1 VDRVAID
8 SDEVSSALAT
18 HGADA
23 GRRMIVSSRL
33 VMLGTAAAGAVGVLV
48 ATVRYGIG
56 LTPDSVTYINGAR
69 SLSTGAGYT
78 ANGHAISDFPP
89 GYSWVLSLGERAGVD
104 ALDAARGLSVV
115 ALVATIILGY
125 LLLCRHVRSERVR
138 AVATVSI
145 GCSAVLL
152 EIYEKAL
159 SEHLFVP
166 VLLLF
171 VLVAEEVLTRPRLG
185 PLAGAMVLLVWT
197 AFYLRYAGVVLA
209 VVGAF
214 VVIVAAWRRGRWWA
228 FVRGAAFAVAAVSV
242 PIAWMIRNVNAGS
255 GPLGPRADASAS
267 IFTNI
272 SRAANEVSTWV
283 ATDAPP
289 SFVRGLVVVAVFGAV
304 VAGVAVLA
312 GSGWSVR
319 EERSLLPLTAF
330 VALYVV
336 YLVVSASVVAFAA
349 INTRLMVPVFVP
361 LVVLAAWLFE
371 RLGPVVRSASVR
383 RAVTAVALAWVGIN
397 VVWFAARAV
406 NSAQNGAGGYAKA
419 RWHDSQ
425 LMRDVRH
432 LDFSIP
438 TYSNDVPAIG
448 LFTGLR
454 ALPSVQKT
462 HFQSDVQTG
471 DLPDFVRRVQC
482 EGNVRLVWFLPN
494 TRPYMYEPAQL
505 RTRLRLTPVIR
516 RSDGVIYD
524 VTPRLPA
531 KAACSRP

>member
-1 VDRVAID
+1 VAID
-8 SDEVSSALAT
+8 SDEVSSSLPAR
-18 HGADA
+18 GADA
-23 GRRMIVSSRL
+23 GRRMVVSSRQ
-33 VMLGTAAAGAVGVLV
+33 VMLGVAVAAVAGALV
-48 ATVRYGIG
+48 ATFRYGIG
-56 LTPDSVTYINGAR
+56 LTPDSVTYVNGAR

-104 ALDAARGLSVV
+104 AVDAARWLSVV
-115 ALVATIILGY
+115 ALLATIVLGY
-125 LLLCRHVRSERVR
+125 VVLCRHVRSERVR

-159 SEHLFVP
+159 SEHLFLP

-171 VLVAEEVLTRPRLG
+171 VFVAEEVLTRPRFGL
-185 PLAGAMVLLVWT
+185 LVGAMVLLAWT
-197 AFYLRYAGVVLA
+197 AFYLRYAGLVLA
-209 VVGAF
+209 VVGAL
-214 VVIVAAWRRGRWWA
+214 VVIIAAWRRGHWSA
-228 FVRGAAFAVAAVSV
+228 YMRGAAFAVAAVSV
-242 PIAWMIRNVNAGS
+242 PLVWMIRNVKAGS

-267 IFTNI
+267 IFKNV
-272 SRAANEVSTWV
+272 SRAANEVSTWL
-283 ATDAPP
+283 ATDTPP
-289 SFVRGLVVVAVFGAV
+289 SFVRGLIVVAVLGAV
-304 VAGVAVLA
+304 VAGVAALA
-312 GSGWSVR
+312 RSGWSAR

-371 RLGPVVRSASVR
+371 RIGPVLRSPSVR
-383 RAVTAVALAWVGIN
+383 RGVTVVALAWVGVN
-397 VVWFAARAV
+397 VVWFAARAL
-406 NSAQNGAGGYAKA
+406 NSAQNGAGGYAKP

-432 LDFSIP
+432 LDFSIR

-454 ALPSVQKT
+454 AFPSVERT
-462 HFQSDVQTG
+462 HFQSDKQTG
-471 DLPDFVRRVQC
+471 NLPAF
-482 EGNVRLVWFLPN
+482 VRLVQCQGKVQLIWFLPN
-494 TRPYMYEPAQL
+494 TRPYMYDPPQL
-505 RTRLRLTPVIR
+505 RTKLRLTPVIR

-524 VTPRLPA
+524 VTPRIPA
-531 KAACSRP
+531 KAACGRP